1 MKPQRSPGKR
11 HRGVSLVETLVALV
25 VLSVGLL
32 GVAALLLQSV
42 RGSRTALFRT
52 HAVNL
57 VSDMA
62 DRIRANGNAG
72 AAYGTAQYGAGG
84 PAVSRCAPTM
94 ALSGTNCSVNQ
105 LAQDDIA
112 RWRADVLAT
121 LPGNG
126 ANLPAAVVQ
135 HVAPPGAGAAERY
148 IVSVQWQEPGDT
160 NNPDQFSYRSDVVIM
175 PRPAP

>member
-1 MKPQRSPGKR
+1 MKHAPAPRAA

-62 DRIRANGNAG
+62 DRIRANANAG
-72 AAYGTAQYGAGG
+72 DAYATAQYGAAG
-84 PAVSRCAPTM
+84 PATHGCVPT
-94 ALSGTNCSVNQ
+94 ALAAGANCSVDE

-112 RWRADVLAT
+112 RWRENVRAV
-121 LPGNG
+121 LPGTGVN
-126 ANLPAAVVQ
+126 APSAVVQ
-135 HVAPPGAGAAERY
+135 HLPAAAASAPERY
-148 IVSVQWQEPGDT
+148 TITVAWQEPGEAAAE
-160 NNPDQFSYRSDVVIM
+160 QFSYRSDVVLM
-175 PRPAP
+175 PRRAP